1 MAIYK
6 RSRGVELGTTVK
18 QLQLVVRTGLN
29 QQPEDFKSGA
39 LTNRPSCLHIV
50 TEQDAVKHFEFF
62 CFLKKATV
70 EAEGSNIY
78 F

>member
-6 RSRGVELGTTVK
+6 RIRGVELGTTVK

-29 QQPEDFKSGA
+29 QQPPDFNSGA
-39 LTNRPSCLHIV
+39 LTNRPRCLHIV
-50 TEQDAVKHFEFF
+50 TEQHTVKQFEFF
-62 CFLKKATV
+62 CLLKKATV
-70 EAEGSNIY
+70 EAETSNVH